1 MGTIRMIV
9 AAIDWTEGEVGK
21 IHILLSGGHCR
32 IDWGDGNSTSLFTY
46 TQDWV
51 DAYHIYPAKCKSC
64 GERFEITITSSED
77 NIIGFRA
84 SSGDMMVT
92 DLDLR
97 ECQSLECLSA
107 SWLIEKL
114 DVTTNPGIKTI
125 NVCGDAADLID
136 LSRSSE
142 LEKLTLQSSHR
153 ESLNLSRCDKLT
165 YLDCRWN
172 SHLKKL
178 AVSNHSMLKE
188 VILEGTE
195 LDKKSLKYLKE
206 TLIRNGYEEDKYD
219 DQLRID
225 FEI

>member
-1 MGTIRMIV
+1 MTV

-32 IDWGDGNSTSLFTY
+32 IDWGDGNSTLLFTY
-46 TQDWV
+46 TRDWV
-51 DAYHIYPAKCKSC
+51 DAYHVYPAKCKSC

-92 DLDLR
+92 DVDLS
-97 ECQSLECLSA
+97 ECQSLEYLSA

-114 DVTTNPGIKTI
+114 DVTRNPALKKID
-125 NVCGDAADLID
+125 VSGDAAALID
-136 LSRSSE
+136 LSKSSE
-142 LEKLTLQSSHR
+142 LEHLSCTSSNR
-153 ESLNLSRCDKLT
+153 TSLNLSRCNKLT

-178 AVSNHSMLKE
+178 AVSNQSMLKE
-188 VILEGTE
+188 VILDGTE

-206 TLIRNGYEEDKYD
+206 TLIRNGYEEDKYVE
-219 DQLRID
+219 QFRID